1 MWPSSPKCPC
11 ASSRTEVARHGFE
24 TVAAFLS
31 ERYESYRNIFARH
44 GIALQ
49 RQHAAERLAAVAHHI
64 NVQVR
69 PGPRDLRDTL
79 DRLERLLERLD

>member
-1 MWPSSPKCPC
+1 Y
-11 ASSRTEVARHGFE
+11 SSRTEVARHGFE

-44 GIALQ
+44 GITLQ
-49 RQHAAERLAAVAHHI
+49 RQHVAERLATVAH
-64 NVQVR
+64 NVNVR

-79 DRLERLLERLD
+79 VRLERLLEELNQG